1 MRREPSKQVMEGSIC
16 PRCRT
21 RDVQILRTEGGFEYR
36 QCRRAVCKQ
45 RFHVAIVLP
54 GLSAVKPEK
63 PPSSNG

>member
-1 MRREPSKQVMEGSIC
+1 MRPGPSQYVRDPTIC

-21 RDVQILRTEGGFEYR
+21 RDIQILRTEGGFEYR